1 MRILD
6 EGGVKND
13 FKPSTPG
20 NWMNGMF
27 FTEMRNR
34 ECESVA
40 DTKFNRKS
48 L

>member
-1 MRILD
+1 MRIL
-6 EGGVKND
+6 EERRVKND
-13 FKPSTPG
+13 FKPSTLG
-20 NWMNGMF
+20 NGMNGMF
-27 FTEMRNR
+27 FTEIRNR